1 VLACAALVRGP
12 PSAAAWISWD
22 YAGRLGGLAVL
33 GAVPSARDVAFW
45 RERFRITWRETAI
58 WIVGIVLVDHYLCG
72 WIRWTINSALRATV
86 LGAYPRPRGWLY
98 VFDIV
103 FGIALVAYSEEIL
116 FRRCARCSFQK

>member
-1 VLACAALVRGP
+1 MLACAALVRGP
-12 PSAAAWISWD
+12 HSAAAWISWD

-58 WIVGIVLVDHYLCG
+58 RIVGIVLVDHYLCG

-86 LGAYPRPRGWLY
+86 LGAYPKPRGWLY